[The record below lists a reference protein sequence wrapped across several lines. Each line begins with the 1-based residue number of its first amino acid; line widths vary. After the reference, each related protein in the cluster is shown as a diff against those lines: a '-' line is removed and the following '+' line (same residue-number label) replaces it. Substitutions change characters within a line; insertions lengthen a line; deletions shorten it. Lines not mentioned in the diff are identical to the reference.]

1 MEIRQKLPVG
11 TKVRFRPEW
20 LARLTEAEAKRYA
33 GRIGEIIG
41 YRAQL
46 EGWVPEP
53 IVVLPRHGRFK
64 ELKLFEVPWSR
75 LELVSMP
82 EQEAPKCAGR

>member
-1 MEIRQKLPVG
+1 MEVRQQLPVG

-20 LARLTEAEAKRYA
+20 LARLTYTEAKRYA
-33 GRIGEIIG
+33 GRIGEIAG
-41 YRAQL
+41 YRAQR
-46 EGWVPEP
+46 EGRVPEP
-53 IVVLPRHGRFK
+53 IVVLPKHGRFK

-82 EQEAPKCAGR
+82 EQEAAK